1 MKSDISQV
9 WKNLEARAGSSVV
22 RERISGIDSLHA
34 YIGFIG
40 ATGAKMFQLEL
51 ENNFQVHENYLRK
64 FRGVEIQ
71 VIPGKEGLNNFTII
85 LLEES
90 LTDIFVL
97 FIEDVLGNLFMIAK
111 TEDALL
117 VVNQRVIFWQSLFGR
132 VTGEY
137 LSRER
142 QRGLFGE
149 LTFLRVLLEVSN
161 QKQTIMNAWQG
172 AQGAN
177 QDFVLG
183 RKAVEIKTTKASK
196 PAVHITN
203 EQQLD
208 FEQWRHLYLGLY
220 LVNESAG
227 ETNSL
232 KALIREIEHLLNMDS
247 ELVRLFRSKL
257 ALAGVHED
265 QIDFYNKTSYSVNS
279 QRFYQVQE
287 NFPSITRRTIE
298 HEGIYNI
305 RYQVDIATCDT
316 FRTEPDKVVY
326 SLLDS

>member
-1 MKSDISQV
+1 MLKDRGHVI
-9 WKNLEARAGSSVV
+9 LE
-22 RERISGIDSLHA
+22 
-34 YIGFIG
+34 
-40 ATGAKMFQLEL
+40 
-51 ENNFQVHENYLRK
+51 
-64 FRGVEIQ
+64 
-71 VIPGKEGLNNFTII
+71 
-85 LLEES
+85 
-90 LTDIFVL
+90 
-97 FIEDVLGNLFMIAK
+97 
-111 TEDALL
+111 
-117 VVNQRVIFWQSLFGR
+117 
-132 VTGEY
+132 
-137 LSRER
+137 
-142 QRGLFGE
+142 
-149 LTFLRVLLEVSN
+149 VLL
-161 QKQTIMNAWQG
+161 
-172 AQGAN
+172 
-177 QDFVLG
+177 
-183 RKAVEIKTTKASK
+183 VEIKTTKASK